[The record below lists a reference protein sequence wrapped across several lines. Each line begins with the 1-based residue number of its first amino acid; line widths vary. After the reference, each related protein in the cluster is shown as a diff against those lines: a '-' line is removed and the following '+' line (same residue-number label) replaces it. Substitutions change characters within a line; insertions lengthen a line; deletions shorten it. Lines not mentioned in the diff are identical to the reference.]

1 MPEPWETP
9 KGQACIEKWIAESMA
24 KLNKHVGNS
33 TFNANKPWS
42 IDQYG
47 AVVGRH
53 VASVPGGPTDFP
65 HFGYNKYHWMWAH
78 YQATEPSEWHT
89 VEWRAAKIAPLQSFV
104 LACMAK

>member
-24 KLNKHVGNS
+24 KLNKHVGKPQ
-33 TFNANKPWS
+33 FNARKPWS

-47 AVVGRH
+47 AVVGRGISSSG
-53 VASVPGGPTDFP
+53 APTDFP
-65 HFGYNKYHWMWAH
+65 HFGNNKYHWMWAH
-78 YQATEPSEWHT
+78 YKATEPSEWHT
-89 VEWRAAKIAPLQSFV
+89 AEWRAAGIVPLQSFV